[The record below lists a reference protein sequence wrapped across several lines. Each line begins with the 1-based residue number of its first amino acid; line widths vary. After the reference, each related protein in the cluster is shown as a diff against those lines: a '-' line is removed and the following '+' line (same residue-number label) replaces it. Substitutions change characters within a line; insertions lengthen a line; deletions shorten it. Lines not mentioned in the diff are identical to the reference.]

1 MSKKVQT
8 KFAFDC
14 PYTAQE
20 LKERLP
26 EILQKYCQK
35 TGMGVLLEKEENGF
49 LLGLER
55 CGHSQGYWYQAQTQ
69 DTEFGCK
76 IRGAIELFPKE
87 EYREKDKKRKKWG
100 RLILGI
106 VFIIPIVAIFIL
118 FSLVWLLMLGWNF
131 LVDLFT
137 NKKRNRVKKQW
148 NMAFPPSKEQILRE
162 VMQELGCK
170 EIEE

>member
-1 MSKKVQT
+1 MSKKEQSQFV
-8 KFAFDC
+8 FDC
-14 PYTAQE
+14 PYTAKE
-20 LKERLP
+20 LEERLP

-35 TGMGVLLEKEENGF
+35 TGIGVLLEKEENGF

-55 CGHSQGYWYQAQTQ
+55 CGHSQGYWYQAQPQ
-69 DTEFGCK
+69 DAENGCK
-76 IRGAIELFPKE
+76 ITGTIELFPKLGHTE
-87 EYREKDKKRKKWG
+87 NDKKRERWG
-100 RLILGI
+100 RIILGI

-118 FSLVWLLMLGWNF
+118 FSLVWVLMLGWNF

-137 NKKRNRVKKQW
+137 NKKRNLVKKQW